1 MALRAPAGLG
11 NRAALDLVDP
21 VDLVAPADM
30 NPVDPAVMVD
40 TVRVDLASPG
50 ARVDLASP
58 EARVGQEGMS
68 PEDPGARVD
77 LASPGARERGREAQ
91 VLNPDRAQRDPMPM
105 ALDRVRLG
113 RMQAHLDPT
122 PAGLDRA
129 HRDRMRARP
138 DPTPAHR
145 LWAPTTRAAATR
157 PEARIHLVEAI
168 PQVEATPLAEATH
181 RAERPNH
188 RHVCVWRAA
197 WNFPD

>member
-1 MALRAPAGLG
+1 MALRDPAGLVGPG
-11 NRAALDLVDP
+11 NPAALDLVGLEDMSR
-21 VDLVAPADM
+21 VAPADM
-30 NPVDPAVMVD
+30 NPVDPAAVMVD
-40 TVRVDLASPG
+40 TVRVALAS
-50 ARVDLASP
+50 
-58 EARVGQEGMS
+58 
-68 PEDPGARVD
+68 PGARVD

-91 VLNPDRAQRDPMPM
+91 ALNPDRAQRDPMPM

-122 PAGLDRA
+122 PAGPDRV

-145 LWAPTTRAAATR
+145 PWAPTTRAEATR
-157 PEARIHLVEAI
+157 PEARIRLVEAI

-188 RHVCVWRAA
+188 RHVWVWRAA